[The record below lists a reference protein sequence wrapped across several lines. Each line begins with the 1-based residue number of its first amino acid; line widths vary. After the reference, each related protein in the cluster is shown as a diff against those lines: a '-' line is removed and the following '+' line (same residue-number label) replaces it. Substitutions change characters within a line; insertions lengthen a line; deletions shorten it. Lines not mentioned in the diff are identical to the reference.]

1 MNTMKSSPASAA
13 RVPATITTAI
23 TALVLVAVMAFAAT
37 SAPARPMPGSFADL
51 AEKLL
56 PSVVNI
62 STSQVIRGRE
72 GQEVPRLPPGSP
84 FEEFFKEFF
93 DRQGRRDAPQRRA
106 TSLGSGFVI
115 DASGLIVT
123 NNHVIA
129 EADEIVVIL
138 HDDTRLKAKV
148 VGRDTKTDL
157 AVLRVESSTPL
168 TAVEFGDSDTTRVGD
183 WVLAIGNPFG
193 LGGSVSVGIVSA
205 HHRNI
210 NAGPYDD
217 FIQTDAPINRGN
229 SGGPLFNMKGQV
241 VGINTAIFSPSGGSV
256 GIGFSIASNLAKP
269 VIDQLREFGRTR
281 RGWLGVRIQSV
292 TDEIAQGLALD
303 RARGALV
310 AKVFEGDPAAKA
322 KIEVGDVILRFDGK
336 DIEQSRHLSRAVAE
350 TLPGKDVRVDIWRK
364 GKRIVRQVVLGE
376 FPENIRVSSTTGDS
390 RKRRKGGATVS
401 VLGLKLAEISPEL
414 RQRYKL
420 DDSIKGVVIT
430 DVAKG
435 SPASNRVRPG
445 DIVRN
450 VGPDLEVVTT
460 PAQVKDK
467 VDHARKNSMKRIVL
481 LIVSGQDSRF
491 VSLSLAV
498 AKDDG
503 EGKDESKDKDKDKG

>member
-1 MNTMKSSPASAA
+1 MITSRAAAA
-13 RVPATITTAI
+13 RVPATITAAV
-23 TALVLVAVMAFAAT
+23 TALVLVAVMTFAAAP
-37 SAPARPMPGSFADL
+37 APARSMPGSFADL

-72 GQEVPRLPPGSP
+72 GQEKSRLPPGSP
-84 FEEFFKEFF
+84 FEEFFG
-93 DRQGRRDAPQRRA
+93 RQGRRDAPERRA

-129 EADEIVVIL
+129 EADEIVAIL
-138 HDDTRLKAKV
+138 QDGTRLKANV
-148 VGRDTKTDL
+148 VGRDTKTDI
-157 AVLRVESSTPL
+157 AVLRVEPSTPL
-168 TAVEFGDSDTTRVGD
+168 TAVEFGNSDATRVGD

-193 LGGSVSVGIVSA
+193 LGGSVSAGIVSA

-229 SGGPLFNMKGQV
+229 SGGPLFNMKGQL

-256 GIGFSIASNLAKP
+256 GIGFSIPSNLAKP
-269 VIDQLREFGRTR
+269 VIDQLSEFGRTR

-322 KIEVGDVILRFDGK
+322 RIEVGDVILRFDGK

-350 TLPGKDVRVDIWRK
+350 TPPGEAVKVDIWRK
-364 GKRIVRQVVLGE
+364 GERIVRQVVLGE
-376 FPENIRVSSTTGDS
+376 YPENIRVSSIIGEP
-390 RKRRKGGATVS
+390 RKRRERGATVS
-401 VLGLKLAEISPEL
+401 VLDLKLAEISPEL
-414 RQRYKL
+414 RQRFKL
-420 DDSIKGVVIT
+420 
-430 DVAKG
+430 
-435 SPASNRVRPG
+435 ASQQVRPG
-445 DIVRN
+445 DIIRN

-467 VDHARKNSMKRIVL
+467 IDHARANSMKRIVL
-481 LIVSGQDSRF
+481 LIVSGQDTRF
-491 VSLSLAV
+491 VSLLLAV
-498 AKDDG
+498 AKYDG
-503 EGKDESKDKDKDKG
+503 EEKDESKDKDKG

>member
-1 MNTMKSSPASAA
+1 MNTMNSSRASAA
-13 RVPATITTAI
+13 RVPATITAAV

-37 SAPARPMPGSFADL
+37 SASARSMPGSFADL

-62 STSQVIRGRE
+62 STSQAIRGRE

-115 DASGLIVT
+115 DVSGLIVT

-138 HDDTRLKAKV
+138 QDGTRLKAKV

-157 AVLRVESSTPL
+157 AVLRVETSKPL
-168 TAVEFGDSDTTRVGD
+168 TAVEFGDSDATRVGD

-193 LGGSVSVGIVSA
+193 LGGSVSAGIVSA

-217 FIQTDAPINRGN
+217 FIQPDAPINRGN

-256 GIGFSIASNLAKP
+256 GIGFSIPSNLAKP

-310 AKVFEGDPAAKA
+310 AKVFEDDPADKA

-350 TLPGKDVRVDIWRK
+350 TAPGKDVEVEIWRK

-376 FPENIRVSSTTGDS
+376 LPEDIRVSSTTGES
-390 RKRRKGGATVS
+390 RQRQERHVTVS
-401 VLGLKLAEISPEL
+401 VLGLKLATISPEL
-414 RQRYKL
+414 RARFKL
-420 DDSIKGVVIT
+420 DDGIKGVVIT
-430 DVAKG
+430 GVAEG
-435 SPASNRVRPG
+435 SPASNQVRPG
-445 DIVRN
+445 DIIRN
-450 VGPDLEVVTT
+450 VGPNLEVVTT

-467 VDHARKNSMKRIVL
+467 VDHARENSMKRIVL

-498 AKDDG
+498 AKDGG
-503 EGKDESKDKDKDKG
+503 EGKDESKDKG

>member
-1 MNTMKSSPASAA
+1 MNTMRSSHASAA
-13 RVPATITTAI
+13 RVPATITAAV

-37 SAPARPMPGSFADL
+37 SAPARSMPGSFADL

-62 STSQVIRGRE
+62 STSQVVRGRR

-93 DRQGRRDAPQRRA
+93 DRQGRRDAPRRRA

-138 HDDTRLKAKV
+138 QDGTRLKAKV
-148 VGRDTKTDL
+148 VGRDTKTDI
-157 AVLRVESSTPL
+157 AVLRVDASKPL

-193 LGGSVSVGIVSA
+193 LGGSVSAGIVSA

-229 SGGPLFNMKGQV
+229 SGGPLFNMEGQV
-241 VGINTAIFSPSGGSV
+241 IGINTAIFSPSGGSV
-256 GIGFSIASNLAKP
+256 GIGFSIPSNLAKP

-310 AKVFEGDPAAKA
+310 AKVFEDDPADKA

-350 TLPGKDVRVDIWRK
+350 TAPGKDVEVEIWRK
-364 GKRIVRQVVLGE
+364 GNRIVRQVVLGE
-376 FPENIRVSSTTGDS
+376 LPEDIRVSSTTDES
-390 RKRRKGGATVS
+390 RQRQERHVTVS
-401 VLGLKLAEISPEL
+401 VLGLKLAAISPEL
-414 RQRYKL
+414 RARFKL
-420 DDSIKGVVIT
+420 DDGIKGVVIT
-430 DVAKG
+430 GVAEG
-435 SPASNRVRPG
+435 SPASNQVRPG
-445 DIVRN
+445 DIIRN
-450 VGPDLEVVTT
+450 VGPNLEVVTT

-467 VDHARKNSMKRIVL
+467 VDHARENSMKRIVL

-491 VSLSLAV
+491 VSLLLAV
-498 AKDDG
+498 ANDDG
-503 EGKDESKDKDKDKG
+503 EGKDESKDKG